1 MSTDS
6 KKTHPKKKR
15 VELDGRAL
23 SFGVFVLSLTLLIG
37 LEVQSAPDVTVA
49 AVAHAR
55 AVEHPAP
62 APSTVREVHVQNG
75 EQVDAGTLLVTL
87 DDEELRRSLRYLDI
101 DIAVAIEEGRLAQA
115 QVADESSRQTL
126 EARAQLRAAIRDAE
140 IVRGEVA
147 SHEALVVTAQEAAN
161 RAETLSEQRL
171 VQNAAAEDAR
181 RRLVEIEASRSA
193 AEARLNAELRRLRQ
207 TQRTTDTTSSEELLT
222 ATVRLHQSRLESL
235 QLRRRDTAEQI
246 ARLQV
251 HAAAPGVVA
260 NVPDMGRAVALGESV
275 ARIVPRRAT
284 EVVAYLSPE
293 TNPDAIVE
301 GRRVL
306 IAQAEGDA
314 CAGQLVRGAGAEV
327 VTMPG
332 QAVAANRI
340 APTGLPVHVALP
352 PECSLGVG
360 QLVWVTLETQ

>member
-1 MSTDS
+1 MTKQS
-6 KKTHPKKKR
+6 KPKR
-15 VELDGRAL
+15 ELDGRAL
-23 SFGVFVLSLTLLIG
+23 SFGVFIVSLTLLVG
-37 LEVQSAPDVTVA
+37 LEIQRSPDVTVA
-49 AVAHAR
+49 AVAQAS

-62 APSTVREVHVQNG
+62 APSTVREVHVRNG
-75 EQVDAGTLLVTL
+75 DPVEAGDLLVTL
-87 DDEELRRSLRYLDI
+87 DDEELRRTLRYLDI

-115 QVADESSRQTL
+115 QVADESSRQAL
-126 EARAQLRAAIRDAE
+126 DARAQLRAAIRDAE

-147 SHEALVVTAQEAAN
+147 SHEALVVTAQEAAA
-161 RAETLSEQRL
+161 RAQSLSEQRL
-171 VQNAAAEDAR
+171 LQNAAADDAR
-181 RRLVEIEASRSA
+181 RRLAEIEASREA

-207 TQRTTDTTSSEELLT
+207 TQQTTAIGSSEELLT

-275 ARIVPRRAT
+275 ARVVPRQAT
-284 EVVAYLSPE
+284 EVVAYLSPD
-293 TNPDAIVE
+293 TNPDSVVT

-306 IAQAEGDA
+306 IAQADGDA
-314 CAGQLVRGAGAEV
+314 CAGELVRGAGAEV

-332 QAVAANRI
+332 QAIGTSRI

-360 QLVWVTLETQ
+360 QLVWVTLETR

>member
-1 MSTDS
+1 MSTE
-6 KKTHPKKKR
+6 KKR
-15 VELDGRAL
+15 RLPDLDGRAL
-23 SFGVFVLSLTLLIG
+23 SFGVFILSVTLLIG
-37 LEVQSAPDVTVA
+37 LEIQSSPDVTVA
-49 AVAHAR
+49 AVARAP

-62 APSTVREVHVQNG
+62 APSTVREVHVRNG
-75 EQVDAGTLLVTL
+75 DRVDSGDLLVTL
-87 DDEELRRSLRYLDI
+87 DDEELRRTLRYLDI

-115 QVADESSRQTL
+115 EVADESSRQAL

-147 SHEALVVTAQEAAN
+147 SHEALVVTAQEAAQ
-161 RAETLSEQRL
+161 RAEDLSEQRL
-171 VQNAAAEDAR
+171 LQAAAAEDAQ
-181 RRLVEIEASRSA
+181 RRLVEIEASRAA
-193 AEARLNAELRRLRQ
+193 AESRLHAELRRLRQ
-207 TQRTTDTTSSEELLT
+207 TQQTSSNDSSEELLT

-260 NVPDMGRAVALGESV
+260 NVPDMGHAVALGESV

-293 TNPDAIVE
+293 TNPDTVAE

-327 VTMPG
+327 VSMPG
-332 QAVAANRI
+332 QAVGATRM

-360 QLVWVTLETQ
+360 QLVWVTLETK

>member
-1 MSTDS
+1 MQ
-6 KKTHPKKKR
+6 KPKKKKR
-15 VELDGRAL
+15 PELDGRAL
-23 SFGVFVLSLTLLIG
+23 SVAVFVVSVTLLVG
-37 LEVQSAPDVTVA
+37 LEIQRSPDVTVA
-49 AVAHAR
+49 AVAHAS

-62 APSTVREVHVQNG
+62 AQSTVREVHVNNG
-75 EQVDAGTLLVTL
+75 DPVEAGDLLVTL
-87 DDEELRRSLRYLDI
+87 DDEELRRALRYLDI

-115 QVADESSRQTL
+115 QVADESSRQAL

-147 SHEALVVTAQEAAN
+147 SHEALVVTAQEAAD
-161 RAETLSEQRL
+161 RAQSLSEQRL
-171 VQNAAAEDAR
+171 LQQAAAQEAQ
-181 RRLVEIEASRSA
+181 RRLVEIEASRTA

-207 TQRTTDTTSSEELLT
+207 TQATTANDSSEELLT

-260 NVPDMGRAVALGESV
+260 NVPDMGRSVALGESV
-275 ARIVPRRAT
+275 ARVVPRRAT

-293 TNPDAIVE
+293 TNPETIAE

-327 VTMPG
+327 VQMPG
-332 QAVAANRI
+332 QAVSAGRI

-360 QLVWVTLETQ
+360 QLVWVTLETR